1 MAIFKFLNTNKK
13 MMILV
18 IILLSINYSNQQN
31 CSYINSSYSDL
42 TDYLGGNE
50 NELKHKC
57 FSLSNNF
64 ENEKCCYNNIKKL
77 CYKEKSLNDSTA
89 GDGNK
94 FKVDE
99 DGNIFDCP
107 EIGPVPNNCGMA
119 GVYQPLSNNTCI
131 DISLV
136 QGYCCYIKYKFQN
149 DNRTACIRTK
159 KLKKNNET
167 SDEIK
172 EFIKLLDNKD
182 IDINDVKAECG
193 NTNIKFYWIYSLIL
207 YIFFIIL

>member
-1 MAIFKFLNTNKK
+1 MAMFKFLNTNKK

-18 IILLSINYSNQQN
+18 IILFSINYSNQQN
-31 CSYINSSYSDL
+31 CSYNNNDNL
-42 TDYLGGNE
+42 TDYLNDNDKNE
-50 NELKHKC
+50 SKHKC
-57 FSLSNNF
+57 FSLSNYF
-64 ENEKCCYNNIKKL
+64 DNEKCCYNTDNNL
-77 CYKEKSLNDSTA
+77 CYREEELINQADKDK
-89 GDGNK
+89 
-94 FKVDE
+94 
-99 DGNIFDCP
+99 FDCP

-131 DISLV
+131 EISLV
-136 QGYCCYIKYKFQN
+136 QGYCCFIKYKFQN

-167 SDEIK
+167 SDDII

-182 IDINDVKAECG
+182 IDINNVKAECG
-193 NTNIKFYWIYSLIL
+193 NTNLKFYWIYSLIL